1 MSRLVSVVG
10 DSNVRRNFTSLNI
23 ASRES
28 MKNTEVLDCS
38 TLNSL
43 DAALGDVRSESS
55 QCIVAC
61 ITEFLMLAGECGTI
75 LSSIDPVLASFAQ
88 KLSKFCS
95 SRPKLQ
101 VCLVHLWSRERVP
114 LRAVIVDYANFA
126 DAHECSR

>member
-10 DSNVRRNFTSLNI
+10 DSNVRRNFTRLNI

-28 MKNTEVLDCS
+28 MKNAEVLDCS
-38 TLNSL
+38 TLSSL

-61 ITEFLMLAGECGTI
+61 ISEFLVVAGECGTI

-88 KLSKFCS
+88 KLTSFCN
-95 SRPKLQ
+95 SRQHLQ
-101 VCLVHLWSRERVP
+101 VQILESCHLFISLRP
-114 LRAVIVDYANFA
+114 LNLISIAK
-126 DAHECSR
+126 H